1 MKTKK
6 KNRRQYKRPLLSRVK
21 LDNEI
26 SLVMMSDAPGNPF
39 GYQDKGVGSGSNRD
53 PFKGEESLG

>member
-6 KNRRQYKRPLLSRVK
+6 NNRRQYKRPQVSRVK

-26 SLVMMSDAPGNPF
+26 SLVMVSDPKGNPPW
-39 GYQDKGVGSGSNRD
+39 GSNEAPGSNRD
-53 PFKGEESLG
+53 PFKGEESMG